1 MSLDVQSSL
10 VIEYDVN
17 RAEIICTKES
27 FLTII
32 FRVFTLHNV
41 ITLSIQK
48 YIKSTTFFQ
57 LRKHFYA
64 YCLKS
69 RICIR
74 TQIFHP
80 VSRLQAFIQDLAY
93 KIKNLYLS

>member
-32 FRVFTLHNV
+32 FFCVFTLHNV
-41 ITLSIQK
+41 ITLSIHK
-48 YIKSTTFFQ
+48 YIKSTTFFPAMKTF
-57 LRKHFYA
+57 L
-64 YCLKS
+64 C
-69 RICIR
+69 
-74 TQIFHP
+74 
-80 VSRLQAFIQDLAY
+80 V
-93 KIKNLYLS
+93 LS